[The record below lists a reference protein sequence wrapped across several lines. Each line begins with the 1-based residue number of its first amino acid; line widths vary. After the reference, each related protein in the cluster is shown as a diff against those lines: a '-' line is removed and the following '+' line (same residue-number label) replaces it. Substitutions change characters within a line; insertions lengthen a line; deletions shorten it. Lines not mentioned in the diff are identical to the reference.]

1 MRLSFA
7 PKEGLPAS
15 NTHLQLH
22 TSPRSLCA
30 LRAVDKS
37 VLLMKPEDELS
48 ASSVSLGYFKQ

>member
-15 NTHLQLH
+15 DTHLQLH

-48 ASSVSLGYFKQ
+48 PSSVSLGYFR